1 MAWSAWRR
9 GNLAIPSDR
18 CGKVGDM
25 SAELSLSDL
34 RTRWNEVLDLLE
46 RENRVAWMA
55 FFDGRLESFDNGR
68 LTLDFSDPAKL
79 SMGHDYREARMRMA
93 PQLQGIIRDIFG
105 VSVVII
111 EK

>member
-1 MAWSAWRR
+1 
-9 GNLAIPSDR
+9 
-18 CGKVGDM
+18 M
-25 SAELSLSDL
+25 SAELSLTVL
-34 RTRWNEVLDLLE
+34 RARWNEVLDQLE
-46 RENRVAWMA
+46 RTNRVAWMA

-79 SMGHDYREARMRMA
+79 ATGHDYREARIRMA
-93 PQLQGIIRDIFG
+93 PQLQGIIRDLFG

>member
-1 MAWSAWRR
+1 MSTEIT
-9 GNLAIPSDR
+9 LA
-18 CGKVGDM
+18 
-25 SAELSLSDL
+25 DL

-46 RENRVAWMA
+46 RNNRVAWMA

-79 SMGHDYREARMRMA
+79 ATGHDYREARLRMA
-93 PQLQGIIRDIFG
+93 PQLQSAIRDIFG
-105 VSVVII
+105 ISVVVL

>member
-1 MAWSAWRR
+1 M
-9 GNLAIPSDR
+9 P
-18 CGKVGDM
+18 
-25 SAELSLSDL
+25 AELTVADL

-46 RENRVAWMA
+46 RNNRIAWMA

-79 SMGHDYREARMRMA
+79 SMGHDYREARIRMA
-93 PQLQGIIRDIFG
+93 PQLQSVIRDIFG
-105 VSVVII
+105 ISVVVL